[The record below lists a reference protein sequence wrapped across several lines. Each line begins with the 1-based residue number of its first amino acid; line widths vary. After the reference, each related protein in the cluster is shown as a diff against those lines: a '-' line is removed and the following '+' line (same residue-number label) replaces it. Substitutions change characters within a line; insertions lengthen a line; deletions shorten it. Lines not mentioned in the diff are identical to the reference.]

1 VAGSETAPRVHQ
13 PYIMDV
19 NHGILSGIQFFAFSS
34 NILVIELINHMPN
47 KGRRACVDKIK
58 VGLYIQFV
66 YLITNLVFPRVSAY
80 ISDGVQ
86 LPGNLASFE
95 HLYGNM
101 NCFFTLV
108 VYRVSLVVLADF
120 AYCIPYALFRVMYDT
135 ALYMLT
141 FAENIWVSDLTT

>member
-1 VAGSETAPRVHQ
+1 
-13 PYIMDV
+13 MDV

-58 VGLYIQFV
+58 VGLYIRFV

-80 ISDGVQ
+80 ISDDGVQ

-101 NCFFTLV
+101 NYFSHSSCTEFHLW
-108 VYRVSLVVLADF
+108 
-120 AYCIPYALFRVMYDT
+120 C
-135 ALYMLT
+135 
-141 FAENIWVSDLTT
+141 